1 MSWMLAVPLV
11 PPVPPVPLVMSFV
24 LLDVPLVTL
33 VLLDV
38 PFWRKHSGSFA
49 AIGRTAKMRSM
60 VVVCLVF
67 NLAAGAQHP
76 ASEKGPT
83 VAAGKYLALFR
94 SVLLNLHYR
103 VTLRSGLAAEEM
115 GVKNTKGPCRSA
127 GGASL

>member
-1 MSWMLAVPLV
+1 MLSWMLAVPLV
-11 PPVPPVPLVMSFV
+11 PPVPPVPLVTSFV

-38 PFWRKHSGSFA
+38 PFWRHSGSFA

-83 VAAGKYLALFR
+83 VAAGEYLALFR
-94 SVLLNLHYR
+94 SVLLNLHYNPHDASNR
-103 VTLRSGLAAEEM
+103 WCYLAT
-115 GVKNTKGPCRSA
+115 GVIGTFNGRTAPA
-127 GGASL
+127 